1 MSRITIGLTPS
12 IKLVTL
18 NLIGL
23 LLLACSSQ
31 PQAPA
36 GDDIRSYAQALSE
49 QLMDSGEYVRGGQ
62 RVMVT
67 TPAWLES
74 DLNRS
79 SLLALQLQENLMAEL
94 HSAHLHVVE
103 FKLTDG
109 VRVTTTGDFPLSR
122 DYLELRELQPADYIL
137 AATVVER
144 EDGVT
149 INARL
154 VEFRSQVVAATAEVT
169 IPRALV
175 NKLRSEQGVE
185 LVSR

>member
-1 MSRITIGLTPS
+1 MSSNTKWFKWVALS
-12 IKLVTL
+12 VSS
-18 NLIGL
+18 L

-31 PQAPA
+31 PQSPA
-36 GDDIRSYAQALSE
+36 TNDIRGYAQSLTE
-49 QLMDSGEYVRGGQ
+49 QLMSSGEYVRGGQ

-79 SLLALQLQENLMAEL
+79 SLLALQLQETLMAEL
-94 HSAHLHVVE
+94 HKAHLDVVE

-109 VRVTTTGDFPLSR
+109 VRVTSAGDFPLSR
-122 DYLELRELQPADYIL
+122 DYLELREVQPAQYIL
-137 AATVVER
+137 AATAVER
-144 EDGVT
+144 ADGVT

-154 VEFRSQVVAATAEVT
+154 VEFNSQVVAATAEVT

-175 NKLRSEQGVE
+175 DQLRSEQGVE

>member
-1 MSRITIGLTPS
+1 MLQFSKWLQRITLS
-12 IKLVTL
+12 LSCLV
-18 NLIGL
+18 
-23 LLLACSSQ
+23 LLACSSQ
-31 PQAPA
+31 NQAPQAH
-36 GDDIRSYAQALSE
+36 DIRGYAAALST
-49 QLMDSGEYVRGGQ
+49 QLMSSGAYVRGGQ

-94 HSAHLHVVE
+94 HKAHLHVVE

-109 VRVTTTGDFPLSR
+109 VRVTPSGDFPLSR
-122 DYLELRELQPADYIL
+122 NYRELREIQPADYVL
-137 AATVVER
+137 TATAVEHA
-144 EDGVT
+144 DGLL

-154 VEFRSQVVAATAEVT
+154 IEFGSQVVAATAEVT
-169 IPRALV
+169 MPRSV
-175 NKLRSEQGVE
+175 VEQVRSQQGVE